1 MSNHWEIRIFSE
13 KELVNRRKCVEME
26 IPGIKG
32 YLVKMKLNKGLV
44 NKLWEARL
52 RIGRGK
58 DCEGPVQLTEDEN
71 ERNISI
77 SIGLAS
83 RY

>member
-1 MSNHWEIRIFSE
+1 
-13 KELVNRRKCVEME
+13 ME
-26 IPGIKG
+26 IPGLKEC
-32 YLVKMKLNKGLV
+32 LVKMKFNKGLV

-58 DCEGPVQLTEDEN
+58 DRKGPVQLTEDEN

-83 RY
+83 GY

>member
-1 MSNHWEIRIFSE
+1 
-13 KELVNRRKCVEME
+13 ME
-26 IPGIKG
+26 IPGLKEC
-32 YLVKMKLNKGLV
+32 LVKMKFNKGLV
-44 NKLWEARL
+44 SKLWEARL

-58 DCEGPVQLTEDEN
+58 DREGPVQLTEDEN

-83 RY
+83 GY